1 MIFNNSVTLYHK
13 KNEEYER
20 KYFVR
25 ACVFNE
31 DKIKTGNGGQVD
43 DDSFIIRIFTYDTPE
58 ISPGDRLVLGYS
70 ETISPP
76 EDSNIIL
83 SVTKNF
89 RGSGNTRHVKIKA
102 M

>member
-13 KNEEYER
+13 NNEGYER
-20 KYFVR
+20 KYYLR

-31 DKIKTGNGGQVD
+31 DKIKTGNGGQVENN
-43 DDSFIIRIFTYDTPE
+43 SFIIRVFTYDTPE
-58 ISPGDRLVLGYS
+58 ISPGDRVVLGYS

-76 EDSNIIL
+76 DDSNIVL

-89 RGSGNTRHVKIKA
+89 HGSGNTRHFKIRA

>member
-13 KNEEYER
+13 KNGEYER
-20 KYFVR
+20 KFFVR
-25 ACVFNE
+25 ACVFSE
-31 DKIKTGNGGQVD
+31 EKIKTGNGGQVED
-43 DDSFIIRIFTYDTPE
+43 NSFIVRLFTYDTPE
-58 ISPGDRLVLGYS
+58 ISPGDKLVLGYS

-89 RGSGNTRHVKIKA
+89 RGSGNTRHFKIKA